1 MFVRKP
7 VAAGAFYPADAE
19 ELKDYMHQVIKH
31 KIPKIKPKAII
42 VPHAGYIY
50 SGQTAA
56 KAFGMIDDFDV
67 YIVLGPN
74 HTGLGKEI
82 SVFEG
87 AYEIPFGTV
96 ETDNELGELLVHNSS
111 VDVDYYAHLQEH
123 SIEVQLPFIDF
134 ISKKPYKIVP
144 IVIGTHNREKLRH
157 LGMALAE
164 AIKNYRKDILIV
176 VSSDMNHYE
185 NQDTTIKKD
194 ELAIKALE
202 NLDEEEFFNRVEQY
216 DISMCGAA
224 ASYAAVVAAKLLG
237 AKEARLIEHTTSG
250 DVNGDYDQVV
260 GYASIIIE

>member
-7 VAAGAFYPADAE
+7 VAAGAFYPANAE
-19 ELKDYMHQVIKH
+19 ELKDYMHQVIKL

-56 KAFGMIDDFDV
+56 KAFGMIDSFDV

-87 AYEIPFGTV
+87 VYEMPFGTV
-96 ETDNELGELLVHNSS
+96 ETDNELGELLVRNSS
-111 VDVDYYAHLQEH
+111 ADVDYYAHLQEH

-134 ISKKPYKIVP
+134 VSKKPYKIVP

-164 AIKNYRKDILIV
+164 AVKNSKKDILIV

-224 ASYAAVVAAKLLG
+224 ASYAAVIAAKLLG

-250 DVNGDYDQVV
+250 DVNGDYGQVV